1 MCPFGKL
8 ALSIHRALAL
18 GPALGVEVKNKIGLC
33 LYHHHRQVVHCR
45 LKDQEIRDGKCT
57 VVSAVMEGH
66 IRTTDSWS
74 GGPPKVSEP
83 GDWGGG
89 WGEDGHSRPA
99 EQQAPRLRLGDVG
112 TFDTSENR
120 PQFIGFQFNQR
131 WDVWSIC
138 PGCGEW

>member
-66 IRTTDSWS
+66 ICTTDSWS
-74 GGPPKVSEP
+74 GGPLKVSEP

-89 WGEDGHSRPA
+89 VGGGWTFQASRAASPQA
-99 EQQAPRLRLGDVG
+99 QAGRRGNFRHIREQTAVYRLSV
-112 TFDTSENR
+112 
-120 PQFIGFQFNQR
+120 
-131 WDVWSIC
+131 
-138 PGCGEW
+138 